1 MKNEVVKFVG
11 AFFLV
16 IVVILIV
23 SFWRGG
29 KETTQ
34 TDVSMQLLRDSLK
47 TAYLSE
53 KIAIEDSIQKQL
65 KIRDEVWQ
73 LALDAE
79 KSKTKKAKLTL
90 SEQNKTIKELEDVYA
105 EQCGELINEYR
116 ERNDTMFAII
126 RYQATTI
133 EVSEVRVKDL
143 QESLNSK
150 DREVKNLNS
159 VVETKEKTIT
169 KYRDRNTTIE
179 NRLKRNFIFRNWYWM
194 GGKYRKYVSQ

>member
-1 MKNEVVKFVG
+1 MKNEVIKFVG
-11 AFFLV
+11 GFFLV
-16 IVVILIV
+16 IIVVLIV

-34 TDVSMQLLRDSLK
+34 TDISMQLLRDSLK
-47 TAYLSE
+47 TAYLSD
-53 KIAIEDSIQKQL
+53 KIAIEDSLQKQL
-65 KIRDEVWQ
+65 ELRDEVWQ

-79 KSKTKKAKLTL
+79 KGKTKKAKLTL
-90 SEQNKTIKELEDVYA
+90 GEQSKTIKELEDVYA

-126 RYQATTI
+126 RYQESTI
-133 EVSEVRVKDL
+133 EVSEIRVKDL
-143 QESLNSK
+143 QEALNSK
-150 DREVKNLNS
+150 DREVKNLNGL
-159 VVETKEKTIT
+159 VETKEKTIT

>member
-126 RYQATTI
+126 RYQEATI

-169 KYRDRNTTIE
+169 KYIDRNTTIE